1 MPLSEELT
9 PCWNRFQDVLCPSL
23 ADILGPLN
31 DTHRRFI
38 AVLDL
43 APPESF
49 VRGNGVF
56 SPGRPQHSRFALARS
71 FMAKAVY
78 NLPTTRALI
87 DRVQSDPVLRRL
99 CGWETVRSIPSE
111 ATFSRAFAEL
121 SLHRVPERIHEALI
135 RVTYATA
142 VVGHISRDSTAIK
155 GREKARKAHDD
166 ERRKAATRALIRQT
180 HHRSCNR
187 DTMLA
192 DVQCHC
198 DACSEP
204 QSNALQTEVK
214 PKRKRGRPR
223 KGESVIKEPGRLQKQ
238 RVSSL
243 DAMLADLPRRCDVGS
258 KKNAK
263 GFGERWTGYKLHI
276 DSGDGEVPISCILTS
291 ASLHDSQVAIPL
303 STMSGQRV
311 DHLYELMDAA
321 YDSKDIAEHSHFLGH
336 VPIIDV
342 NVRRNT
348 ALKAHIRTESLA
360 RRHANFTDPTA
371 ERYKVRS
378 TVERVNSS
386 LKDTYGGRNVRV
398 RGHAKVFCHLMFG
411 VLAMTVEQLMRLA
424 APD

>member
-1 MPLSEELT
+1 MPLSEEPT

-23 ADILGPLN
+23 ADLGPLN
-31 DTHRRFI
+31 DTHPRLI

-43 APPESF
+43 APPEAF
-49 VRGNGVF
+49 VHGNGVF

-78 NLPTTRALI
+78 NLPTTRVLI
-87 DRVQSDPVLRRL
+87 DRVQNDTVLRRL
-99 CGWETVRSIPSE
+99 CGWETVRTIPSE

-121 SLHRVPERIHEALI
+121 SLHRVPEALI
-135 RVTYATA
+135 RATYATTC
-142 VVGHISRDSTAIK
+142 VGHISRDSTAIK
-155 GREKARKAHDD
+155 GREKAWKAPDD
-166 ERRKAATRALIRQT
+166 ETRKAAARALIRQD
-180 HHRSCNR
+180 HDRSCNR

-192 DVQCHC
+192 DVQCCC

-204 QSNALQTEVK
+204 QSTALQTQVK

-243 DAMLADLPRRCDVGS
+243 DAMLADLPRHCDFGS

-263 GFGERWTGYKLHI
+263 GFGERWIGYKLHI

-291 ASLHDSQVAIPL
+291 ASLHDSRVAIPL
-303 STMSGQRV
+303 SRMSGQRV

-360 RRHANFTDPTA
+360 RRHANFIDPTA
-371 ERYKVRS
+371 ERYKIRCNCS
-378 TVERVNSS
+378 PPLIIFLSDWYFCFSDHGRCPSCKCDRNSC
-386 LKDTYGGRNVRV
+386 VRV
-398 RGHAKVFCHLMFG
+398 VSNSFH
-411 VLAMTVEQLMRLA
+411 
-424 APD
+424 